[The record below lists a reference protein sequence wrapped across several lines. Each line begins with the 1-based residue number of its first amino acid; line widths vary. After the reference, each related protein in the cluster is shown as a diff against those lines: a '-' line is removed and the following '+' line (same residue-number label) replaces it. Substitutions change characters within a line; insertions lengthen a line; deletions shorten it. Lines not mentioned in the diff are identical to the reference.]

1 MHLLNSLETRNAIA
15 FRDEVLSIQ
24 RLKSFF
30 VYIFWS
36 ETKLYFVDGP
46 TILVHFIDR
55 VGSK

>member
-46 TILVHFIDR
+46 TILVHFIDQ